1 MHHRFVHAILMSL
14 GILLF
19 GLSHASSLH
28 AQSSDTLIL
37 RETLTVGPTQ
47 TLDLSRYTHVL
58 LMPEASI
65 WVEGTL
71 IIQPAPGRK
80 VMISSLFREQ
90 SGKGIVVTGN
100 NPKASIRIRDVWFDR
115 LDQALHFEPF
125 WNRGRVE
132 IQDFKVSRCGRLQPA
147 LMVHH
152 PLLNPANEKVNFNLK
167 NARFFNN
174 FSGLFFEKIG
184 GNGTEWNLENL
195 SFYHNYENSEGDPLG
210 MLHMGLSE
218 QLKPERVR
226 VSGLYFDR
234 NFTSTGAAYALS
246 ASGLSTQTLAVNDV
260 TAEGGLEVMDRNVNP
275 RLPKL
280 LVKNAIASNSVAP
293 PCNPK
298 VATATRKSIL
308 LVGYSPSCGA
318 VQVFGAGGVAIENQR
333 SLSADSL
340 LLEIRGRGIPSYLVF
355 ENDNLRILLKPI
367 RKTLG
372 DGDPVSADDTL
383 VGRMEYETMINQLAS
398 MNNTDPERDSLVP
411 KDVLAKMVK
420 PGSSDTVVGKLE
432 FQLLRKKVEAVEG
445 SASLVLRPT
454 FPEQELS
461 FSTGLAFYMGDLKYQ
476 YGIPTFLDRSW
487 SIAYEKKTKPLRSF
501 RIEGHFSRVGMFD
514 RTAAFA
520 FGRIK
525 ETVLVDNS
533 FRRYTVDDQSQ
544 VSFRTHVFGL
554 SYNQIYTAPLA
565 FRNKTRW
572 SFDYGW
578 GAGLIR
584 FDPYRVVS
592 YNRDRAINRDS
603 VALIPLRTVGTE
615 GQNFKPGLVLSGPI
629 NLDANLYEYGPY
641 AILLNG
647 MGRISYRNNGLRFF
661 GEVKW
666 NLPLT
671 DYLDD
676 FGPGQL
682 YANNYTEWSK
692 ANANLVLPENPT
704 VVNPATGEGTPYRT
718 SQIFRNMPSKQ
729 RRTMG
734 FLPDSYV
741 QIHFGLSY
749 DFQEI
754 RKVYR
759 EADLPGLMRR
769 WGRSRNQG

>member
-1 MHHRFVHAILMSL
+1 MHNRFVHVFTMSL
-14 GILLF
+14 GLLLGF
-19 GLSHASSLH
+19 CLATPLH

-37 RETLTVGPTQ
+37 RETLTVGPNQ

-65 WVEGTL
+65 WVEGSL
-71 IIQPAPGRK
+71 LIQPAPGRS
-80 VMISSLFREQ
+80 VMIGSLFREQ

-100 NPKASIRIRDVWFDR
+100 NPKAFIKMRNVWFDR

-125 WNRGRVE
+125 WNRGQVE
-132 IQDFKVSRCGRLQPA
+132 IFDYKVSRCGRLQPA
-147 LMVHH
+147 IMVHH
-152 PLLNPANEKVNFNLK
+152 PLLNPASENVQVKLRNGQ
-167 NARFFNN
+167 FFNN

-184 GNGTEWNLENL
+184 GNGTEWQLENL
-195 SFYHNYENSEGDPLG
+195 SFYHNYDQSEGDPLG
-210 MLHMGLSE
+210 LLHLGLSE
-218 QLKPERVR
+218 QLKTSRVR
-226 VSGLYFDR
+226 ISGLYFDR
-234 NFTSTGAAYALS
+234 NFTSTAAAYALS
-246 ASGLSTQTLAVNDV
+246 TSGLASQSLSVNEV
-260 TAEGGLEVMDRNVNP
+260 TAEGGLQVMDRNVNP
-275 RLPKL
+275 RLPRIT
-280 LVKNAIASNSVAP
+280 VQNSGNQPSIAPA
-293 PCNPK
+293 CNPK
-298 VATATRKSIL
+298 VVTVTRRRIEL
-308 LVGYSPSCGA
+308 LGYRGDCGA
-318 VQVFGAGGVAIENQR
+318 VQIFGAGGLAIEHQR
-333 SLSADSL
+333 SESGDTLRLSIKDRS
-340 LLEIRGRGIPSYLVF
+340 IPSYLVF
-355 ENDNLRILLKPI
+355 EKDNLRILLKPL

-372 DGDPVSADDTL
+372 DGDPVSMDDTL
-383 VGRMEYETMINQLAS
+383 VGRIEYETMVNQLAG
-398 MNNTDPERDSLVP
+398 MNNLDLERDSLVP
-411 KDVLAKMVK
+411 KEVLAQMVK

-445 SASLVLRPT
+445 SASLILRPT

-501 RIEGHFSRVGMFD
+501 RIEGHFSRVGMLD

-525 ETVLVDNS
+525 ETVLVDNN
-533 FRRYTVDDQSQ
+533 FKRYTVDDQNQ
-544 VSFRTHVFGL
+544 VSFRTHIFGV

-578 GAGLIR
+578 GIGLIR

-603 VALIPLRTVGTE
+603 VALIPLRSVGTE
-615 GQNFKPGLVLSGPI
+615 GQNFKAGLILSNPVQV
-629 NLDANLYEYGPY
+629 DVNLYEYGPY
-641 AILLNG
+641 AILLNS

-666 NLPLT
+666 NLALT

-704 VVNPATGEGTPYRT
+704 VVNPATGEGTPYRLG
-718 SQIFRNMPSKQ
+718 QIFQSMPSKQ

-749 DFQEI
+749 DLKEI
-754 RKVYR
+754 HKVYR

-769 WGRSRNQG
+769 WRRSRNRG